1 MAVSATGDPT
11 GEWHRYDFI
20 VSSSSF
26 NDYPKFGVWPDGYYM
41 SAGARGSRGQA
52 WAFEREKMLAGLP
65 AQMITFFPSSRLGY
79 LGIMPADLDGPP
91 PPSGAPNYFVGVKQ
105 GSPQA
110 IDLFRFHV
118 DWENPENSTFGVDGE
133 PDNILSEVAPF
144 TVICPGTRSCIPQPD
159 TTVRIDALAGRLVLF
174 RAQYR
179 NFGTHESIV
188 FNHTVDAGG
197 QQAGVRWYEIR
208 DPGNKPL
215 IYQQSTYAPDDG
227 IHRWMASAAMDRSG
241 NFAIGYSVA
250 SSTFYPSIYYS
261 GRLATDP
268 LGELSQGEA
277 LLQLGSGSQ
286 TSSGNRWGDYSML
299 GVDPVDDCTFWYT
312 SEYVQFTGP
321 ADWQTRIGKFKFKEC
336 VPAAV
341 GSLEGTVTDAATGAP
356 VAAATIRIGAYSR
369 RTDRFGRYSIPRLP
383 LGAHLLTAYSE
394 GYQPLQGGRLAISA
408 GDAATA
414 NLSMNHLQ

>member
-1 MAVSATGDPT
+1 
-11 GEWHRYDFI
+11 
-20 VSSSSF
+20 
-26 NDYPKFGVWPDGYYM
+26 
-41 SAGARGSRGQA
+41 
-52 WAFEREKMLAGLP
+52 
-65 AQMITFFPSSRLGY
+65 
-79 LGIMPADLDGPP
+79 
-91 PPSGAPNYFVGVKQ
+91 
-105 GSPQA
+105 
-110 IDLFRFHV
+110 LFRFHV

-208 DPGNKPL
+208 DPGNNPL